1 MMCVCAHMCVCA
13 GFHVSDA
20 SFNYEEAAM
29 YCESKSS
36 TLASIYT
43 AEELAEARAA
53 IKAKGIDK
61 AITSAFADG
70 TGWKWREKTEYWKY
84 DEFPLNT
91 GKVTDMADPKGWSEG
106 MYSLHGDGDFIWD
119 ADGREEKHPALCRI
133 KKATPP
139 PDDGC
144 VDDPMGYVAAD
155 SSKSCDMVDAQGGWW
170 ACESLDPDFNGVKN
184 IYVWELCPKSCKKCP
199 TGAMSTFYLSAS
211 FSLRKH
217 PRLLFLHAPRDP
229 FCICSR
235 LSGSNLCDVCV
246 CTYVCVYTSGT
257 LCLSVFSI
265 HLRVNA
271 AFYHPA
277 LTVEST
283 TGCSSAADCDCP
295 TEGGWWPGW
304 CDQGNCWYVRPSS
317 LEFSFPL
324 SLVRATVTRYP
335 LFEIMR

>member
-1 MMCVCAHMCVCA
+1 MILQMPT
-13 GFHVSDA
+13 G
-20 SFNYEEAAM
+20 M
-29 YCESKSS
+29 YRDCTTGALK
-36 TLASIYT
+36 
-43 AEELAEARAA
+43 
-53 IKAKGIDK
+53 
-61 AITSAFADG
+61 ADG
-70 TGWKWREKTEYWKY
+70 SPQDPACFDDYDAVYYHKWADKCPIQ
-84 DEFPLNT
+84 DDPLCPT
-91 GKVTDMADPKGWSEG
+91 
-106 MYSLHGDGDFIWD
+106 H
-119 ADGREEKHPALCRI
+119 HPGPT
-133 KKATPP
+133 TPT
-139 PDDGC
+139 DDGC

-155 SSKSCDMVDAQGGWW
+155 SSKSCGMVDAQGGWW

-211 FSLRKH
+211 FSLRKC

-229 FCICSR
+229 FCTCSR

-246 CTYVCVYTSGT
+246 CTCVCVYTCASGT
-257 LCLSVFSI
+257 LCLSVSSI

-283 TGCSSAADCDCP
+283 TACSSAADCDCP